1 MSKTRLSELKI
12 IAACIVS
19 SECLE
24 YIAERV
30 SPEMF
35 LDVDCMNT
43 FEVISKLY
51 SEGFVNLDMEMV
63 IAKGDYQDG
72 IVDTV
77 SSLRLLQDFAKD
89 ELFVSINAIKKQ
101 YSVKRLKA
109 AYEKSLLA
117 IEGGE
122 DPFEEIPSL
131 KSNIEYIMDECT
143 TDDGIDLS
151 DATGLVIEEV
161 KIGSDNGCI
170 NMPYPCIE
178 RYLHVKPPDLVIIGA
193 RPGLGKTTFAL
204 CWAEYLRL
212 HGYLVAFVS
221 IEMSASQ
228 LAMKIAL
235 STTDSESNR
244 LLEGLSSSKIRAGE
258 VNQEQLDA
266 IKDIQATQKDS
277 KGKLLIYGNNSL
289 SNLVTNVRRLARLGF
304 RIIFIDYLQL
314 LSAGGRHSSR
324 TDEVDLISRTLK
336 SEAKNNNVSI
346 IALSQLNRESVK
358 AGARPELH
366 HLKQSGSI
374 EQDADSVIF
383 LYGERE
389 SEDDSISESK
399 TYFHIAKNRHGAVS
413 MSGNDPSLTFFKTQS
428 RFVDTSNEVSY
439 NVPAAL
445 TPLNTILG
453 KGKAMAYTS
462 KSDEEKPYDDIPF

>member
-89 ELFVSINAIKKQ
+89 ELFISITAIKKQ

-109 AYEKSLLA
+109 TYEKSIKA
-117 IEGGE
+117 IEDGE
-122 DPFEEIPSL
+122 DPFEEIPLL
-131 KSNIEYIMDECT
+131 KSNIEHIMDECT

-170 NMPYPCIE
+170 PMPYHCIG

-235 STTDSESNR
+235 ATTDSESNR

-266 IKDIQATQKDS
+266 IKEIQATQKDS
-277 KGKLLIYGNNSL
+277 KGKLVIYGNNL
-289 SNLVTNVRRLARLGF
+289 LNNLVTNMRRLARLGF
-304 RIIFIDYLQL
+304 RVIFLDYLQL
-314 LSAGGRHSSR
+314 LNAGGKHSSR

-336 SEAKNNNVSI
+336 NEAKSNNISI

-374 EQDADSVIF
+374 EQDADSVLL
-383 LYGERE
+383 LYGEAD
-389 SEDDSISESK
+389 SEEVSISEAK
-399 TYFHIAKNRHGAVS
+399 LNFNIPKNRHGAVT
-413 MSGNDPSLTFFKTQS
+413 MEGNDPSLIFYKAQS
-428 RFVDTSNEVSY
+428 RFVDTTNEVSY

-445 TPLNTILG
+445 TPIKTILE
-453 KGKAMAYTS
+453 KGKAAAYTTNAT
-462 KSDEEKPYDDIPF
+462 DDDIPF